1 MNNESLPETKME
13 LQSRL
18 KVIFLNELKEII
30 YFEVFFWGK
39 KHYIAMMTS
48 EIRWLTTVYEMI
60 TNTTQKSIGISY
72 S

>member
-30 YFEVFFWGK
+30 YFEVFFGGK
-39 KHYIAMMTS
+39 KHYIAMTTS